1 MRCLQ
6 NFALL
11 LGLSCMVWAQNGAP
25 PSAPSSSSSD
35 KSDSTKQQ
43 QKPNLAPPRSD
54 RVQVDDLGSDL
65 GQSSSK
71 DTQEDLSAPE
81 NDEKTHPK
89 SSAAVAEADAGT
101 SGGSTGI
108 SEFHVW
114 DPHKAAKS
122 VEVGDFYFK
131 RKNYKAAEERYREA
145 LGYKENDALAT
156 IRLATC
162 LEKLNLPDDAR
173 QEYESYLKILPRGP
187 ESEQAQKAIDRL
199 KTQAGAKQP

>member
-1 MRCLQ
+1 
-6 NFALL
+6 
-11 LGLSCMVWAQNGAP
+11 MVWAQQSGAP
-25 PSAPSSSSSD
+25 PSGPSSSSSD

-89 SSAAVAEADAGT
+89 SSTAVAEADAGT

-108 SEFHVW
+108 SEFHAW

-145 LGYKENDALAT
+145 LGYKENDAVAT
-156 IRLATC
+156 IRLAIC

-187 ESEQAQKAIDRL
+187 ESEQVQKAIDRL
-199 KTQAGAKQP
+199 KTQAGAKGP